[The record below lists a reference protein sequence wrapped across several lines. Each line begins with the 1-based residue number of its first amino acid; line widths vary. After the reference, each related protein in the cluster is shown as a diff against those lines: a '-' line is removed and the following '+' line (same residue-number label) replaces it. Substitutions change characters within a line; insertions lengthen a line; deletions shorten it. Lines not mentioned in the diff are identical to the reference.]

1 MIVPVTPGRNTASVI
16 DAAAVKFRTA
26 NMGIDALKTLEER
39 MTAEM
44 VKNEKIDLE
53 NKND

>member
-1 MIVPVTPGRNTASVI
+1 
-16 DAAAVKFRTA
+16 VKFRTA

-39 MTAEM
+39 MSAEM
-44 VKNEKIDLE
+44 IKNEKKDLE